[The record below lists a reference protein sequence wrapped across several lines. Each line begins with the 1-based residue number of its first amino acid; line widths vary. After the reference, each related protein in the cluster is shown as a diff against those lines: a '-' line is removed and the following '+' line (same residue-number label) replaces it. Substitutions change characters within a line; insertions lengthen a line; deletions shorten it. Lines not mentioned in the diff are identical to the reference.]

1 MGKKSI
7 IAIGILLWTCIS
19 CREDLF
25 EGSGVVLPEGK
36 FVVDYAANPETATR
50 AINDGVSRGK
60 RINSLTYLLYR
71 QVAEGENEV
80 QHILE
85 KRREIPGL
93 AGEEEKWPLTR
104 ENMSWEQR
112 EALKDTLQQGIT
124 YRVVFVANADP
135 SLWKNTDPSL
145 SENTDPLLGIDKYE
159 TACLKLTDQPF
170 NDTNLFYLFQQEI
183 NSDDQMA
190 NRDQPYS
197 CPVSLNRIVTRTDF
211 FFEELPEWSDNTKV
225 KNYITPFVNTIVS
238 SQYEGLTTEVVDA
251 TSAFLDKLGSYFQ
264 KKKDEQA
271 TVEPGQDENG
281 TSGLLAEENSGEDN
295 SEGQEEEVEG
305 GEEPSV
311 DELVA
316 TDWGTYVKAIV
327 ALKTEINNDEGKLSF
342 IDLLSK
348 DDKLNLLTQVQQ
360 GLLTE
365 CVSNGD
371 LQTIWKQSNKGEK
384 LARVVYKPMTT
395 EEGNSPT
402 SNACNYYYL
411 AERTMGGAEYK
422 KSPCIEADVEIQ
434 FNSIRYHG
442 FNWVGFSSSSADW
455 IQSIE
460 WYDNKNGEIP
470 VSTVPFDLSAS
481 QQGMNEKCVYAYRPI
496 SGLVLQDNWDQIE
509 GSKKDQEILCNLDSA
524 LPFEILKESKEG
536 ETPILADDAITAFK
550 TAIKEA
556 MLDSNGVTGYGE
568 DLGEVSLLLHLP
580 DVSNS
585 KVLKINSLWEKKN

>member
-104 ENMSWEQR
+104 ANMSWEQR

-135 SLWKNTDPSL
+135 SLWNN
-145 SENTDPLLGIDKYE
+145 NTDPLLGIDTYE

-170 NDTNLFYLFQQEI
+170 NDKNLFYLFQQEI

-211 FFEELPEWSDNTKV
+211 FFEVLPVWSDDDNTEV

-238 SQYEGLTTEVVDA
+238 SQYEGLTTEVVDS

-264 KKKDEQA
+264 KKKDEQD

-281 TSGLLAEENSGEDN
+281 TSGLLAEDNSGEDN
-295 SEGQEEEVEG
+295 SDGQNEEVEG

-311 DELVA
+311 DEPAA
-316 TDWGTYVKAIV
+316 TDWETYVNAIE
-327 ALKTEINNDEGKLSF
+327 ALKTKINNDGKLSF
-342 IDLLSK
+342 INLLSK
-348 DDKLNLLTQVQQ
+348 AEEDKNLLTQVQL
-360 GLLTE
+360 GLLTG
-365 CVSNGD
+365 CVSNVD
-371 LQTIWKQSNKGEK
+371 LQTIWKQSNKGGK
-384 LARVVYKPMTT
+384 FARVVYKPMTT

-411 AERTMGGAEYK
+411 AERTMGEAEYK
-422 KSPCIEADVEIQ
+422 KSPCIEADVKIQ
-434 FNSIRYHG
+434 FNSITYHG
-442 FNWVGFSSSSADW
+442 FNWVGFSSTAADW

-460 WYDNKNGEIP
+460 RYDDNKNGEIP

-496 SGLVLQDNWDQIE
+496 SGLVLQDNWNQIE
-509 GSKKDQEILCNLDSA
+509 GSKKDQKILCNLDSA
-524 LPFEILKESKEG
+524 LPFEILKEG
-536 ETPILADDAITAFK
+536 EIPILADDAAITAFK
-550 TAIKEA
+550 TAIEEA

-568 DLGEVSLLLHLP
+568 NLTEVSLLLHLP

-585 KVLKINSLWEKKN
+585 EVLKINSLWEKKN

>member
-135 SLWKNTDPSL
+135 SLWKNTDP
-145 SENTDPLLGIDKYE
+145 LLYIDTYE
-159 TACLKLTDQPF
+159 TARLKLTGQPF
-170 NDTNLFYLFQQEI
+170 NDKNLFYLFQQEI
-183 NSDDQMA
+183 NSDDQKA

-211 FFEELPEWSDNTKV
+211 FFEELPEWSDDDNTEV
-225 KNYITPFVNTIVS
+225 KDYITPFVNTIVS
-238 SQYEGLTTEVVDA
+238 SQYEGLTTEVVDS

-264 KKKDEQA
+264 KKKGEQA

-281 TSGLLAEENSGEDN
+281 TSGLLAEDNSGEDN
-295 SEGQEEEVEG
+295 SDGQNEEVEG

-311 DELVA
+311 DEPAA
-316 TDWGTYVKAIV
+316 TDWETYVNAIE

-342 IDLLSK
+342 IEYLSTEK
-348 DDKLNLLTQVQQ
+348 KETLNLLTQVQL
-360 GLLTE
+360 GLLTG
-365 CVSNGD
+365 CVSNVD
-371 LQTIWKQSNKGEK
+371 LQTIWKQSNKGGMS
-384 LARVVYKPMTT
+384 ARVVYKPMTT
-395 EEGNSPT
+395 EEGNSPI

-411 AERTMGGAEYK
+411 AERTMGEAEYK
-422 KSPCIEADVEIQ
+422 KSPCIKADVDTL
-434 FNSIRYHG
+434 FNTVTYNG
-442 FNWVGFSSSSADW
+442 FNWVGFSSTAADW
-455 IQSIE
+455 IQLIE
-460 WYDNKNGEIP
+460 WYDKLDEEKP

-496 SGLVLQDNWDQIE
+496 SGLVLQDNC
-509 GSKKDQEILCNLDSA
+509 SS
-524 LPFEILKESKEG
+524 
-536 ETPILADDAITAFK
+536 
-550 TAIKEA
+550 
-556 MLDSNGVTGYGE
+556 
-568 DLGEVSLLLHLP
+568 
-580 DVSNS
+580 
-585 KVLKINSLWEKKN
+585 

>member
-1 MGKKSI
+1 MGKKFI

-36 FVVDYAANPETATR
+36 FVVDYAANPATATR
-50 AINDGVSRGK
+50 AISDGVSRGK

-71 QVAEGENEV
+71 QVTEGENEV

-135 SLWKNTDPSL
+135 SLWN
-145 SENTDPLLGIDKYE
+145 NTDPLLDIDTYE
-159 TACLKLTDQPF
+159 TARLKLTDQPF
-170 NDTNLFYLFQQEI
+170 NDKNLFYLFQQEI
-183 NSDDQMA
+183 NSDDQKA

-211 FFEELPEWSDNTKV
+211 FFEELPEWSDDDNTKV
-225 KNYITPFVNTIVS
+225 KDYITPFVNTIVS

-271 TVEPGQDENG
+271 TVEPGQDANG

-295 SEGQEEEVEG
+295 SDGQDEEVEG

-311 DELVA
+311 DEPAA
-316 TDWGTYVKAIV
+316 TDWETYVTAIE
-327 ALKTEINNDEGKLSF
+327 ALKTEINKPDGKLSF

-348 DDKLNLLTQVQQ
+348 AEEDKLNLLTQIQQ

-365 CVSNGD
+365 CVSNDD
-371 LQTIWKQSNKGEK
+371 LQTIWEQSNNGGKF
-384 LARVVYKPMTT
+384 ARVVYEPMTT
-395 EEGNSPT
+395 EEGNSST

-411 AERTMGGAEYK
+411 AERTMGEAEYK
-422 KSPCIEADVEIQ
+422 KSPCIKADVEIQ
-434 FNSIRYHG
+434 FNSITYHG
-442 FNWVGFSSSSADW
+442 FNWVGFSSTAADW
-455 IQSIE
+455 IQLIE
-460 WYDNKNGEIP
+460 WYDNLDEENP

-496 SGLVLQDNWDQIE
+496 SGLVLQDNWNQIE

-524 LPFEILKESKEG
+524 LPFEILKEG
-536 ETPILADDAITAFK
+536 VTAFK
-550 TAIKEA
+550 TAIKNA

>member
-19 CREDLF
+19 CREELF
-25 EGSGVVLPEGK
+25 EDSGVVLPEGK

-135 SLWKNTDPSL
+135 SLWKNTDP
-145 SENTDPLLGIDKYE
+145 LLDIDTYE
-159 TACLKLTDQPF
+159 TARLKLTDQPF

-211 FFEELPEWSDNTKV
+211 FFEELPEWSDDDNTKV
-225 KNYITPFVNTIVS
+225 KDYITPFVNTIIS
-238 SQYEGLTTEVVDA
+238 SQYDGLTTEVVDS

-281 TSGLLAEENSGEDN
+281 TSGLLVEENSGEDN
-295 SEGQEEEVEG
+295 SEGQDEEVEG

-311 DELVA
+311 DEPAA
-316 TDWGTYVKAIV
+316 TDWGTYVKAIE
-327 ALKTEINNDEGKLSF
+327 ALKIEINKPDGKLSF
-342 IDLLSK
+342 FDLLSK
-348 DDKLNLLTQVQQ
+348 AEEDKLNLSTQVQL

-365 CVSNGD
+365 CVSNVD
-371 LQTIWKQSNKGEK
+371 LQTIWKQSNKEGK
-384 LARVVYKPMTT
+384 FARVVYKPMTT
-395 EEGNSPT
+395 EEGTSST

-411 AERTMGGAEYK
+411 AERTIGEAEYK
-422 KSPCIEADVEIQ
+422 KSPCIEADVDTL
-434 FNSIRYHG
+434 FNTVTYNG
-442 FNWVGFSSSSADW
+442 FNWVGFSSTAADW

-460 WYDNKNGEIP
+460 WYDDNQNGEIP

-509 GSKKDQEILCNLDSA
+509 GSKKDQKILCNLDSA
-524 LPFEILKESKEG
+524 LPFEMLNEG
-536 ETPILADDAITAFK
+536 ETPILAGDDAITAFK

-556 MLDSNGVTGYGE
+556 MLDSKGVTGYGE
-568 DLGEVSLLLHLP
+568 NLTEVSLLLHLP
-580 DVSNS
+580 DVSKS
-585 KVLKINSLWEKKN
+585 EVLKINSLWEKKN